1 MFKLFERYGEK
12 ILYIKIIDDK
22 IIEENDQVKL
32 FLEKIVFNEVMCY
45 IVIIFVQKIEEG
57 DDFDIYDDFGEFGE
71 DLDDVEQ

>member
-32 FLEKIVFNEVMCY
+32 FLEKIVFNEVMRY

>member
-12 ILYIKIIDDK
+12 ILYVKIVDVK
-22 IIEENDQVKL
+22 IIEEDDEVKSV
-32 FLEKIVFNEVMCY
+32 LEKIVFNEIMRY
-45 IVIIFVQKIEEG
+45 IVIIFIQKIEEG

>member
-12 ILYIKIIDDK
+12 ILYVKIIYDK

-32 FLEKIVFNEVMCY
+32 FLEKIVFNEVMRY

>member
-1 MFKLFERYGEK
+1 MLKLFERYGEK
-12 ILYIKIIDDK
+12 ILCVKIVDVK
-22 IIEENDQVKL
+22 IIEEDDQVKL
-32 FLEKIVFNEVMCY
+32 VFEKIVFNEIMRY

>member
-12 ILYIKIIDDK
+12 ILYVKIIYDK
-22 IIEENDQVKL
+22 IIEENDQVML
-32 FLEKIVFNEVMCY
+32 FLEKIVFIEVMCY